1 MPGKS
6 PHLADPTAEAV
17 RSPSD
22 VAAQSAQPWQ
32 AIFEHSACGQM
43 LLSPEGD
50 IQAINAKA
58 CQLLGYARDALIG
71 TRCHTLTHPGDL
83 SSELDHWRSLQEGY
97 LPQFRLEQRFL
108 KHNGNIIWVE
118 MHVSMLRDANG
129 QPRQAVAVIH
139 DISTRKHIERSLR
152 ERDLLLKSL
161 DHIPGALYKV
171 LLPVQGEPQLLYAS
185 TRAAEL
191 YEVDPASVRLNWT
204 THYKRV
210 HPDDLH
216 MVTRLVEAS
225 LQHQSQP
232 LQYEY
237 RVILPTKGVRWLS
250 GEAIAQ
256 ALPDGSTAWYGYT
269 TDITEQKQNRFTGD
283 PRVDEAAVAPVA
295 TMVSHTDIRIEPSPT
310 KAAEE
315 DTQPADLL
323 QAVVAA
329 TPRAPIA
336 TNDAASAE
344 PAANTAV
351 RPIRVLYAEDNE
363 INVLLVEQI
372 FKLRPQWELVVAPN
386 GAAALEQVK
395 QQRPD
400 VMLVDLHLGDMT
412 GFELIQTLDENT
424 QTRDITRVAL
434 SADAMPDSIQKAE
447 RHGFTD
453 YLTKPLDVLALLR
466 CLDDLLSLPSAAQA
480 LLPQA

>member
-6 PHLADPTAEAV
+6 PHLAEHPAEAV
-17 RSPSD
+17 RSPLD
-22 VAAQSAQPWQ
+22 AAAQSAEPWQ

-58 CQLLGYARDALIG
+58 CHLLGYARDALIG

-83 SSELDHWRSLQEGY
+83 SSELDHWRSLQEGH

-129 QPRQAVAVIH
+129 RPRQAIAVIH

-237 RVILPTKGVRWLS
+237 RVILPHKGLRWLS

-283 PRVDEAAVAPVA
+283 PRVDEAAAPVA
-295 TMVSHTDIRIEPSPT
+295 TMVSHTDIRIDPSPT
-310 KAAEE
+310 NASADR

-329 TPRAPIA
+329 TPRLPIEALTPVDA
-336 TNDAASAE
+336 TVAT
-344 PAANTAV
+344 PP

-412 GFELIQTLDENT
+412 GFELIQTLDQDP

-447 RHGFTD
+447 RNGFKD

-466 CLDDLLSLPSAAQA
+466 CLDDLLSLPAAQA
-480 LLPQA
+480 LPQT

>member
-6 PHLADPTAEAV
+6 PYLADPTAEAV
-17 RSPSD
+17 RSSPD
-22 VAAQSAQPWQ
+22 AASQSAQPWQ
-32 AIFEHSACGQM
+32 AIFDHSACGQM

-58 CQLLGYARDALIG
+58 CHLLGYAHDALVG

-83 SSELDHWRSLQEGY
+83 SSELDHWRSLQEGH
-97 LPQFRLEQRFL
+97 LPHFRLEQRFL
-108 KHNGNIIWVE
+108 KQNGNIIWVE
-118 MHVSMLRDANG
+118 MHVSMLRDPNG
-129 QPRQAVAVIH
+129 QARQAIAVIH

-237 RVILPTKGVRWLS
+237 RVILPNKGVRWLS

-283 PRVDEAAVAPVA
+283 PRVDEAPAAPVA
-295 TMVSHTDIRIEPSPT
+295 TMVSHTDIRIEPGAT
-310 KAAEE
+310 ED

-323 QAVVAA
+323 QAIVAA
-329 TPRAPIA
+329 TPRVAP
-336 TNDAASAE
+336 DASGTTDAPMAPSS
-344 PAANTAV
+344 

-412 GFELIQTLDENT
+412 GFELIQTLDQDP

-447 RHGFTD
+447 RNGFKD
-453 YLTKPLDVLALLR
+453 YLTKPLDVLALLG
-466 CLDDLLSLPSAAQA
+466 CLDDLLPTVVSAQVAPA
-480 LLPQA
+480 A

>member
-6 PHLADPTAEAV
+6 STLADQTAEAFRATPDQV
-17 RSPSD
+17 
-22 VAAQSAQPWQ
+22 AQSAALWE
-32 AIFEHSACGQM
+32 AVFEHSACGQM
-43 LLSPEGD
+43 LLTPEGD
-50 IQAINAKA
+50 IEAINTKA
-58 CQLLGYARDALIG
+58 CHLLGYARDALIG

-83 SSELDHWRSLQEGY
+83 SSELDHWRSLQAGH
-97 LPQFRLEQRFL
+97 LPHFRLEQRFL
-108 KHNGNIIWVE
+108 KQNGNIIWGE

-129 QPRQAVAVIH
+129 QARQAVAVIH

-152 ERDLLLKSL
+152 ERDLLLRSL

-171 LLPVQGEPQLLYAS
+171 LMPAHGEPQLLYAS
-185 TRAAEL
+185 TRAAEM

-216 MVTRLVEAS
+216 MVTKLVEAS

-237 RVILPTKGVRWLS
+237 RVVLPHKGVRWLS

-283 PRVDEAAVAPVA
+283 PRRDELSPAPVA
-295 TMVSHTDIRIEPSPT
+295 TMVSRTDIQIEPVLPEPPQAEPPATPPT
-310 KAAEE
+310 SGGMDATP
-315 DTQPADLL
+315 DTQPDALTD
-323 QAVVAA
+323 VA
-329 TPRAPIA
+329 PS
-336 TNDAASAE
+336 N
-344 PAANTAV
+344 V

-386 GAAALEQVK
+386 GTAALEQAR

-400 VMLVDLHLGDMT
+400 IMLVDLHLGDMT
-412 GFELIQTLDENT
+412 GFELMQALDNNP
-424 QTRDITRVAL
+424 QTRNITRVAL
-434 SADAMPDSIQKAE
+434 SADAMPDSIETAE
-447 RHGFTD
+447 RQGFID

-466 CLDDLLSLPSAAQA
+466 CLDDLITPSGVR
-480 LLPQA
+480 PQAAV

>member
-6 PHLADPTAEAV
+6 STLADQTAEAF
-17 RSPSD
+17 RAQPEAST
-22 VAAQSAQPWQ
+22 QSAQPWQ
-32 AIFEHSACGQM
+32 AVFEHSACGQM
-43 LLSPEGD
+43 LLTPEGD

-58 CQLLGYARDALIG
+58 CQLLGYAREALIG

-83 SSELDHWRSLQEGY
+83 SSELDHWRSLQEGH
-97 LPQFRLEQRFL
+97 LPHFRLEQRFL

-118 MHVSMLRDANG
+118 MHVSMLRDAEG
-129 QPRQAVAVIH
+129 QARQAMAVIH

-152 ERDLLLKSL
+152 ERDVLLKSL
-161 DHIPGALYKV
+161 DHIPGVLYKV

-191 YEVDPASVRLNWT
+191 YEIDPASARLNWT

-237 RVILPTKGVRWLS
+237 RVILPGKGVRWLS
-250 GEAIAQ
+250 GEAVAQ

-283 PRVDEAAVAPVA
+283 PR
-295 TMVSHTDIRIEPSPT
+295 
-310 KAAEE
+310 AAEPPE
-315 DTQPADLL
+315 GRTEEAHAPLEGDTEPAELL

-329 TPRAPIA
+329 TPL
-336 TNDAASAE
+336 AA
-344 PAANTAV
+344 
-351 RPIRVLYAEDNE
+351 RPVRVLYAEDNE

-386 GAAALEQVK
+386 GASALEQVK

-412 GFELIQTLDENT
+412 GFELIQTLDQDP
-424 QTRDITRVAL
+424 QTRNITRVAL
-434 SADAMPDSIQKAE
+434 SADSMPDSIQTAE

-466 CLDDLLSLPSAAQA
+466 CLDDLLSPPADAAPA
-480 LLPQA
+480 LSPA

>member
-6 PHLADPTAEAV
+6 PHLAEHPAEAV
-17 RSPSD
+17 RSSPD

-32 AIFEHSACGQM
+32 AIFEHSACGQI

-58 CQLLGYARDALIG
+58 CHLLGYAHDALVG
-71 TRCHTLTHPGDL
+71 TRCHALTHPGDL
-83 SSELDHWRSLQEGY
+83 SSELDHWRSLQEGH
-97 LPQFRLEQRFL
+97 LPHFRLEQRFL
-108 KHNGNIIWVE
+108 KQNGNIIWVE

-129 QPRQAVAVIH
+129 LPRQAIAVIH

-171 LLPVQGEPQLLYAS
+171 LLPIQGEPQLLYAS

-237 RVILPTKGVRWLS
+237 RVILPHKGVRWLS

-269 TDITEQKQNRFTGD
+269 TDITEQKQNRFTSD
-283 PRVDEAAVAPVA
+283 PRVEEIPAAPVA
-295 TMVSHTDIRIEPSPT
+295 TMVSNTDIRIEPSPPPE
-310 KAAEE
+310 A

-329 TPRAPIA
+329 TPRA
-336 TNDAASAE
+336 SL
-344 PAANTAV
+344 V

-372 FKLRPQWELVVAPN
+372 FKLRPQWELVIAPN
-386 GAAALEQVK
+386 GAAALHEAK

-412 GFELIQTLDENT
+412 GFELIQTLQQDP

-434 SADAMPDSIQKAE
+434 SADAMPDSIQTAE

-466 CLDDLLSLPSAAQA
+466 CLDNLLSLPGPTAATV
-480 LLPQA
+480 LPQT